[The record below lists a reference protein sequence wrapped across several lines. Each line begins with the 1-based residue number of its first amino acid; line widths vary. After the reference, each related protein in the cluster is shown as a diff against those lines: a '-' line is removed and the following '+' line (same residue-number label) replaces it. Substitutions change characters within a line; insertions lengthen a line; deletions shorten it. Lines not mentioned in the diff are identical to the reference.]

1 MPQVGAVVLVQHRFV
16 RARLAQLRVI
26 LVEAL
31 VAALEQVDLRIV
43 EERVELR
50 VHIAVLLA

>member
-1 MPQVGAVVLVQHRFV
+1 MPQVGAVVLVQHGLV
-16 RARLAQLRVI
+16 RSRLAKLWVI

-31 VAALEQVDLRIV
+31 VAALEQVDLRVV

-50 VHIAVLLA
+50 VHITVLRA

>member
-1 MPQVGAVVLVQHRFV
+1 MPQVGAVVLVQHGLV
-16 RARLAQLRVI
+16 RSRLAKLWVI

-31 VAALEQVDLRIV
+31 VAALEQVDLRVV

-50 VHIAVLLA
+50 VHITVLLA